1 MSWDAVLLRT
11 KDDAGE
17 PWEAEELPLGKR
29 ADVLKA
35 IMDVF
40 PSAGWDNPTQ
50 LFYRDGDLSIE
61 FRFQGKNP
69 VDSVLLEVRGEG
81 DPIAPLLDLAARNG
95 WQVLD
100 CSTSEFIDPKN
111 PSDTGFDGYR
121 KLVRGIAKDKQA
133 KASKTTKRQPKPKR

>member
-11 KDDAGE
+11 GGDSNE
-17 PWEAEELPLGKR
+17 PWGAEESPLGKR
-29 ADVLKA
+29 AEVLAA
-35 IMDVF
+35 IMEVF
-40 PSAGWDNPTQ
+40 PSAEWDTPTQ

-69 VDSVLLEVRGEG
+69 VESVLLEVRGEG

-121 KLVRGIAKDKQA
+121 KLVKGFRGGKL
-133 KASKTTKRQPKPKR
+133 PKRRKQ

>member
-61 FRFQGKNP
+61 FKFQGRSP
-69 VDSVLLEVRGEG
+69 VGSILLEVRGEG
-81 DPIAPLLDLAARNG
+81 DPVTPLLELATRNG
-95 WQVLD
+95 WRLLD
-100 CSTSEFIDPKN
+100 CSTSEFIDPKS
-111 PSDTGFDGYR
+111 PSDTGYGGYR
-121 KLVRGIAKDKQA
+121 KLVRGIAKDKQG
-133 KASKTTKRQPKPKR
+133 KAPKTPKRRKR